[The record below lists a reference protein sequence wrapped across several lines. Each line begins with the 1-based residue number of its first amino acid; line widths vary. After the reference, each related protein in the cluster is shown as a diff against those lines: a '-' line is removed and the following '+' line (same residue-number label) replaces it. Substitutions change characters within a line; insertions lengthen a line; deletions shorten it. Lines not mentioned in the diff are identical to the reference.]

1 MRFLRR
7 IELARR
13 NLFLTMENR
22 ISDIKVTSLKDAKF
36 VKTKEITFIHNDK
49 PRRWE
54 MADFP
59 DAVFE

>member
-1 MRFLRR
+1 MV
-7 IELARR
+7 
-13 NLFLTMENR
+13 LFLTMENR